1 MLYHK
6 KLLVDSILIESM
18 ILCAVQGNT
27 LLEEEVEAVEM
38 GPSNPGA
45 CHDSCRFGSLT
56 GFFLEMFWA
65 AD

>member
-1 MLYHK
+1 
-6 KLLVDSILIESM
+6 
-18 ILCAVQGNT
+18 LCAVQGNT